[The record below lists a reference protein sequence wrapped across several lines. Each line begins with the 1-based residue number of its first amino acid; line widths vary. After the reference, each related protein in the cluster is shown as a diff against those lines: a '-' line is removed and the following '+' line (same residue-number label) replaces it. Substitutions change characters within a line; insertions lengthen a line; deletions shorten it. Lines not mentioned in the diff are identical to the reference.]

1 MRVNFSPRVLISRTA
16 ISPRRAARNDRAR
29 RLDGCFVFLERV
41 AFAFPHFP
49 TTRRAATR
57 PSSSL
62 SSSGGQRAKRQKRQ
76 AGETNLSHF
85 VSFAPSLAGRMIS
98 HLFRR
103 LISRPPALSPFSLS
117 LFLSPFLSSR
127 SAARFPVSSEQEAS
141 DLRSDPSRRV
151 RHHQGPFSAHRVCL
165 LTEALIK
172 CRREPSGET
181 NGPHARSS
189 QSLRL
194 LGSSPSF
201 VSPHLQSL
209 FLASS
214 LSLSLCSPRRPRR
227 AGAQ

>member
-117 LFLSPFLSSR
+117 L
-127 SAARFPVSSEQEAS
+127 
-141 DLRSDPSRRV
+141 
-151 RHHQGPFSAHRVCL
+151 
-165 LTEALIK
+165 
-172 CRREPSGET
+172 
-181 NGPHARSS
+181 
-189 QSLRL
+189 
-194 LGSSPSF
+194 
-201 VSPHLQSL
+201 
-209 FLASS
+209 S
-214 LSLSLCSPRRPRR
+214 LSLSLISLSCSLPRLVGAGSLRPSLRPEQKSTPPSRTILR
-227 AGAQ
+227 ASSLSINRGVD